1 MPNLYIIAGCN
12 GSGKTTA
19 SFTILPEV
27 LNCKEF
33 VNADEIASGL
43 SPFQPEKVAI
53 QAGKLMLKRI
63 DELILEKVDFAF
75 ETTLA
80 SKTYLH
86 KIKKAKS
93 NGYEI
98 SLIFLWLEN
107 KELAIDRVALRVQNG
122 GHHIHDDIV
131 RRRYERGLFN
141 FFNYFKFEVDNWSLF
156 DNSQIPFKII
166 AEGGKNDIQIVYVG
180 EIWNTLVQKYNN
192 KLL

>member
-19 SFTILPEV
+19 SFTILPEI
-27 LNCKEF
+27 LKCREF
-33 VNADEIASGL
+33 VNADEIARGL

-53 QAGKLMLKRI
+53 QAGKLMLRRI
-63 DELILEKVDFAF
+63 AELMHEKVDFAI
-75 ETTLA
+75 ETTL
-80 SKTYLH
+80 STKTYLH
-86 KIKKAKS
+86 TIKNARE

-107 KELAIDRVALRVQNG
+107 VQLAIDRVAFRVQKG
-122 GHHIHDDIV
+122 GHNIPNDVV

-156 DNSQIPFKII
+156 DNSQIPLKII
-166 AEGGKNDIQIVYVG
+166 AEGGKNDVQISYLG
-180 EIWNTLVQKYNN
+180 EIWRTLVQKYNN
-192 KLL
+192 TLL